1 MTEIAKV
8 LIVTGIVILVI
19 GIILSL
25 LDRVQFNQFKGLP
38 GDIFIQKDNFIFFFP
53 IVTSIVI
60 SIILSILF
68 FLIFSVFRKQ

>member
-8 LIVTGIVILVI
+8 LILTGIVILAI

-25 LDRVQFNQFKGLP
+25 LDRVQFKGLP

-60 SIILSILF
+60 SIVLSVLF
-68 FLIFSVFRKQ
+68 FLIFSIFRRQ